1 MAKRNPQAA
10 LLAAKAKLARTEED
24 WEGKFADRLN
34 AAEGRADRLQ
44 DELEYLQA
52 CKYDLSRKLQRK
64 ETLAQAL
71 QLEREVAQVVLADVR
86 LQRAALLG
94 IALTEFIILLGVC
107 FHG

>member
-10 LLAAKAKLARTEED
+10 LLAAKAQLARTEED
-24 WEGKFADRLN
+24 WAGKFAARLN

-64 ETLAQAL
+64 EALAQAL
-71 QLEREVAQVVLADVR
+71 QLEREVAQELLADVR

-107 FHG
+107 FNV

>member
-34 AAEGRADRLQ
+34 AVEGRADRLA
-44 DELEYLQA
+44 DELEYQQG
-52 CKYDLSRKLQRK
+52 CNYDLAHKLHRS
-64 ETLAQAL
+64 EHLAHAL
-71 QLEREVAQVVLADVR
+71 KLEREVMREVLADVR

-107 FHG
+107 FNV

>member
-10 LLAAKAKLARTEED
+10 LLAAKAALARTEEE
-24 WEGKFADRLN
+24 WAGKFAARLN

-44 DELEYLQA
+44 DELEYLQS

-64 ETLAQAL
+64 EALAQAL
-71 QLEREVAQVVLADVR
+71 QLEREVAQEVLADVR

-94 IALTEFIILLGVC
+94 IAMTEFIILLGVC
-107 FHG
+107 FNV